1 MIQEFIKAMFLIF
14 MAEMG
19 DKTQILAMA
28 FATRYKVRKVLLGI
42 FIGSLLNH
50 GVAVALGSYMSKLI
64 PINIIQIVAG
74 TSFIGFALWTL
85 RAEEEDDEEET
96 KSSFGP
102 VLTVAIAFFIGEL
115 GDKTQ
120 LTAITLSADAQFP
133 LLILMG
139 TVTGMVITGSL
150 GIFVGSKLGN
160 RIPEFTIKIASAA
173 IFMFFGITKL
183 LTTLPKEYLTIENII
198 IFLAV
203 LAICVFL
210 ILKPTL
216 EERKKG
222 KLSIL
227 KQVSEELYQYYNQ
240 INERI
245 ENICLGE
252 NYCIR
257 CQGKDCLI
265 GYTKEMLKSILE
277 DRESIPEEGIMA
289 FENSMKKNYSQVE
302 LIESLALTINFI
314 LNNMSHSKELNNVHK
329 IRHMFERLLL
339 KERIEEIQSLKQYI
353 SKVDNINHL
362 ISVKLLS
369 RIEAIKHE
377 DAVYKIS

>member
-28 FATRYKVRKVLLGI
+28 FATRYKVSKVLLGI

-50 GVAVALGSYMSKLI
+50 GVAVALGSYMSKVI

-74 TSFIGFALWTL
+74 ISFIGFALWTL
-85 RAEEEDDEEET
+85 RAEEEEEEEEA

-120 LTAITLSADAQFP
+120 LTAITLSADAQYP
-133 LLILMG
+133 LFILMG

-150 GIFVGSKLGN
+150 GILVGSKLGN

-183 LTTLPKEYLTIENII
+183 FATLPKEYLTPVNTI
-198 IFLAV
+198 IFFIV
-203 LAICVFL
+203 LALCVFL
-210 ILKPTL
+210 ILKPTI

-222 KLSIL
+222 KLSTL
-227 KQVSEELYQYYNQ
+227 RQVSEELYQYYNQ

-257 CQGKDCLI
+257 CQGKNCLI
-265 GYTKEMLKSILE
+265 GYTKEALKSIIE
-277 DRESIPEEGIMA
+277 DSVSLPEEGIMA
-289 FENSMKKNYSQVE
+289 FENSLKKNYSQEE
-302 LIESLALTINFI
+302 LIGSLAVTVNFI
-314 LNNMSHSKELNNVHK
+314 LNNMNHSKELQNVHT
-329 IRHMFERLLL
+329 IRQILERLLL
-339 KERIEEIQSLKQYI
+339 KEIVGEFHTLKQYI
-353 SKVDNINHL
+353 AKVENINHL
-362 ISVKLLS
+362 ISVKLLR
-369 RIEAIKHE
+369 RIETIKKE
-377 DAVYKIS
+377 DTAYKIS